1 MARTSYT
8 SLAAAP
14 EPHIPTFHYRYA
26 SIALLLVLV
35 NTIIYYQVYQ
45 LASIDQ
51 DYIFIDL
58 QKIYN
63 NRGYG
68 EQGSNLDGL
77 GNHFSRPDFVSSP
90 RIGTIPFAVVDSK
103 NNDNDATAAG
113 QVITLPKRRLGA
125 LYLLAT
131 ATHGPV
137 TSSHLA
143 ITYQDGSISSTIIDI
158 PDWQVSQAKDIERL
172 DLMSC
177 ETNHRGING
186 SVFLVP
192 LYVDPAKPVSHLTL
206 PYTSSVGSFGPT
218 LHTFAIT
225 ALPATPGGAKILSMW
240 ASSEFETSGAA
251 EFELKWFR
259 ARVQNTSPRFL
270 SHLKITIEGAR
281 VVKQGVLDRLG
292 PGQIAIIRL
301 AVQVSSLAQPRQV
314 TVSSKS
320 WLGVQTTV
328 AQDTFELDLT
338 NMTEYTHN
346 EK

>member
-8 SLAAAP
+8 SLATAP
-14 EPHIPTFHYRYA
+14 EPQVPTFHYRYGL
-26 SIALLLVLV
+26 IALLLVLV

-51 DYIFIDL
+51 DYLFIDL
-58 QKIYN
+58 QKVVN
-63 NRGYG
+63 NQGYG
-68 EQGSNLDGL
+68 EQGGNLDGL
-77 GNHFSRPDFVSSP
+77 GNHFSCPDLVSSS
-90 RIGTIPFAVVDSK
+90 RIGTIPFALTDSK
-103 NNDNDATAAG
+103 NKNNDATAAG

-131 ATHGPV
+131 TTHGPV

-143 ITYQDGSISSTIIDI
+143 ITYQDGSILSTIIDI

-192 LYVDPAKPVSHLTL
+192 LYVDPAKSVSHLTL
-206 PYTSSVGSFGPT
+206 PYTSSVGSFGST

-240 ASSEFETSGAA
+240 ATSEFETSGAA

-270 SHLKITIEGAR
+270 ARLKISIEGAT
-281 VVKQGVLDRLG
+281 VVKQDALHRLG
-292 PGQIAIIRL
+292 PGQIAIVRL
-301 AVQVSSLAQPRQV
+301 AVQVSSSTQPRLV
-314 TVSSKS
+314 TMSSKS

-328 AQDTFELDLT
+328 AQDTFQLDFS
-338 NMTEYTHN
+338 NMTEYTQD